1 MATLASRRTPPG
13 EAIRGSST
21 ALDPAPTSQVDPSR
35 SLSFAFGTAL
45 PAPLGTLP
53 SAVGVSVAGKRLPEI
68 FPARSRFKAWAALGL
83 ESRSARLLLGQA
95 DSR

>member
-1 MATLASRRTPPG
+1 LR
-13 EAIRGSST
+13 
-21 ALDPAPTSQVDPSR
+21 
-35 SLSFAFGTAL
+35 
-45 PAPLGTLP
+45 TLP
-53 SAVGVSVAGKRLPEI
+53 GAVGVSVAGKRLPEI